1 MPIMD
6 SAAYLLHAQLPHAQR
21 LHIQR
26 TGSPYFGMSQTYKA
40 TGINLKSV
48 PLGEADRIV
57 TILTREFGL
66 VRAVAAG
73 ARKPRSKL
81 GGRGELFVINHLML
95 STGRS
100 LDKIA
105 QAETIE
111 SYPALSRN
119 LSKLTVAQYWAEV
132 ILNQPPNQDTTEA
145 VFDWLC
151 QRLADLAASEAGL
164 SPLVHLL
171 YGIVQLLQLEGI
183 LPQVKRCSLSGQAVN
198 PETMGNGRVVFSPAA
213 GGIVLPTD
221 EVAAATSPMNGGG
234 YAQEQPSAYGQSS
247 KRALTLCAP
256 ELMLL
261 QQLVR
266 VQEALPQ
273 AYAPPLELLNLA
285 DSTQEW
291 LKVEQALR
299 NYVQYYTD
307 RPIRSAALLESCFL
321 PHFIPSLLVQSQPI
335 IVSAAACP

>member
-1 MPIMD
+1 MD
-6 SAAYLLHAQLPHAQR
+6 SAAYLLNA
-21 LHIQR
+21 QR

-73 ARKPRSKL
+73 ARKPKSKL
-81 GGRGELFVINHLML
+81 GGRGELFVVNHLML

-119 LSKLTVAQYWAEV
+119 LAKLTVAQYWAEV
-132 ILNQPPNQDTTEA
+132 ILNQPPNHDTTAE

-151 QRLADLAASEAGL
+151 QRLSDLAASEAGL
-164 SPLVHLL
+164 ALLVHLL

-183 LPQVKRCSLSGQAVN
+183 LPQVKQCSLSGQAVN
-198 PETMGNGRVVFSPAA
+198 PERMGNGKVIFSPAA
-213 GGIVLPTD
+213 GGIVLSTN
-221 EVAAATSPMNGGG
+221 EVAADLSTNDG
-234 YAQEQPSAYGQSS
+234 YAKEQASAYGRSS
-247 KRALTLCAP
+247 KRALTLSAP

-261 QQLVR
+261 QQIVR
-266 VQEALPQ
+266 VQEVLPQ
-273 AYAPPLELLNLA
+273 AHTPPSELLNLA
-285 DSTQEW
+285 DSAQEW

-299 NYVQYYTD
+299 NYVQYHTD

-321 PHFIPSLLVQSQPI
+321 PHFVPSPSVQSQPI
-335 IVSAAACP
+335 TVSAAVFP

>member
-1 MPIMD
+1 
-6 SAAYLLHAQLPHAQR
+6 
-21 LHIQR
+21 
-26 TGSPYFGMSQTYKA
+26 MSQTYKA
-40 TGINLKSV
+40 SGINLKSV

-66 VRAVAAG
+66 VRAVAVG
-73 ARKPRSKL
+73 ARKPKSKL
-81 GGRGELFVINHLML
+81 GGRGELFVVNHLMI
-95 STGRS
+95 SKGRS

-119 LSKLTVAQYWAEV
+119 LAKLTVAQYWAEV
-132 ILNQPPNQDTTEA
+132 ILHQTPGHDTTGA

-151 QRLADLAASEAGL
+151 QRLTDLAASETGL

-171 YGIVQLLQLEGI
+171 YGIVQLLHLEGI
-183 LPQVKRCSLSGQAVN
+183 LPQVKRCSLSDQAVD
-198 PETMGNGRVVFSPAA
+198 PERIGNGRVIFSPAA

-221 EVAAATSPMNGGG
+221 EVAAPSASRGGTSTS
-234 YAQEQPSAYGQSS
+234 AQEQSSAYGRSAQ
-247 KRALTLCAP
+247 RALTLSAS
-256 ELMLL
+256 ELMLF
-261 QQLVR
+261 QQLLR

-273 AYAPPLELLNLA
+273 AYAPPSELLNLA
-285 DSTQEW
+285 DSAQEW

-299 NYVQYYTD
+299 NYVQYHTD

-321 PHFIPSLLVQSQPI
+321 PHFTPPPLVQSHPI
-335 IVSAAACP
+335 TVSAAACP

>member
-1 MPIMD
+1 VLQT
-6 SAAYLLHAQLPHAQR
+6 LLQIQL
-21 LHIQR
+21 
-26 TGSPYFGMSQTYKA
+26 TGSPSLGMSQTYKT

-48 PLGEADRIV
+48 SLGEADRIV

-73 ARKPRSKL
+73 ARKPKSKL
-81 GGRGELFVINHLML
+81 GGRGELFVVNHLMM
-95 STGRS
+95 SKGRS

-132 ILNQPPNQDTTEA
+132 ILHQTPSHDTTGA

-151 QRLADLAASEAGL
+151 QRLADLAASEVGL
-164 SPLVHLL
+164 SSLVHLL
-171 YGIVQLLQLEGI
+171 YGIVQLLHLEGI
-183 LPQVKRCSLSGQAVN
+183 LPQVNRCSLSGEAVS
-198 PETMGNGRVVFSPAA
+198 PEGIGNGKVVFSPAA
-213 GGIVLPTD
+213 GGIILPTD
-221 EVAAATSPMNGGG
+221 EVAASITAVNGGG
-234 YAQEQPSAYGQSS
+234 YAQEQPSAYGRSA
-247 KRALTLCAP
+247 KRALTLCSS

-261 QQLVR
+261 QQLFR
-266 VQEALPQ
+266 VEEALPQ
-273 AYAPPLELLNLA
+273 AYALPSELLDLA
-285 DSTQEW
+285 DSAQEW

-299 NYVQYYTD
+299 NYVQYHTD

-321 PHFIPSLLVQSQPI
+321 PHFTPFPSTQPHPTT
-335 IVSAAACP
+335 VSAAVYP

>member
-1 MPIMD
+1 MPIMG
-6 SAAYLLHAQLPHAQR
+6 SAAYLFPHK
-21 LHIQR
+21 HYR
-26 TGSPYFGMSQTYKA
+26 TGSFYLGMSQTYKA

-57 TILTREFGL
+57 TILTRELGL
-66 VRAVAAG
+66 VRAVAGG
-73 ARKPRSKL
+73 ARKPKSKL
-81 GGRGELFVINHLML
+81 GGRGELFVVNHLML

-119 LSKLTVAQYWAEV
+119 LAKLTVAQYWAEV
-132 ILNQPPNQDTTEA
+132 ILNQPPNHDTTAE

-164 SPLVHLL
+164 APLVHLL

-183 LPQVKRCSLSGQAVN
+183 LPQVRQCSLSGQAVN
-198 PETMGNGRVVFSPAA
+198 PEGMGNGKVIFSPAA

-221 EVAAATSPMNGGG
+221 EVAADFSSTNGG
-234 YAQEQPSAYGQSS
+234 YAKEQPSGYGRSS
-247 KRALTLCAP
+247 KRALTLSAP

-266 VQEALPQ
+266 VQEVLPQ
-273 AYAPPLELLNLA
+273 AHTPPLELLNLA
-285 DSTQEW
+285 DSAQEW

-299 NYVQYYTD
+299 TYVQYHTD

-321 PHFIPSLLVQSQPI
+321 PHFIPSPSVHSQPI
-335 IVSAAACP
+335 TVSAAACP

>member
-1 MPIMD
+1 
-6 SAAYLLHAQLPHAQR
+6 
-21 LHIQR
+21 
-26 TGSPYFGMSQTYKA
+26 MSQTYKA

-48 PLGEADRIV
+48 SLGEADRIV

-73 ARKPRSKL
+73 ARKPKSKL
-81 GGRGELFVINHLML
+81 GGRGELFVVNHLML

-119 LSKLTVAQYWAEV
+119 LAKLTVAQYWAEV
-132 ILNQPPNQDTTEA
+132 ILNQPPNHDTTA
-145 VFDWLC
+145 DVFDWLC
-151 QRLADLAASEAGL
+151 QRLADLAASEAGI

-171 YGIVQLLQLEGI
+171 YGIVQLLQFEGI

-198 PETMGNGRVVFSPAA
+198 PETMGNGRVIFSPAA

-221 EVAAATSPMNGGG
+221 EVAAAASSSINGGG
-234 YAQEQPSAYGQSS
+234 YAQEPPSAYGRSS
-247 KRALTLCAP
+247 KRALTLSAS

-266 VQEALPQ
+266 VQEALPK
-273 AYAPPLELLNLA
+273 AYAPPSELLNLA
-285 DSTQEW
+285 DSAQEW

-299 NYVQYYTD
+299 NYVQYHAD

-321 PHFIPSLLVQSQPI
+321 PHSIPSPSVQSQPI
-335 IVSAAACP
+335 TVSAAACP